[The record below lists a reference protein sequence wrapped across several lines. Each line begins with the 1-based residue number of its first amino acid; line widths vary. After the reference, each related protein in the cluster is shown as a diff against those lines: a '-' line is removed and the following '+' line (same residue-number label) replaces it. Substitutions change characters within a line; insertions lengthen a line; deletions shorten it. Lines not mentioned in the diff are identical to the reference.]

1 MFLYILNMV
10 SYFTFHI
17 YFLDFCHSQTTGKQL
32 QDGEDRKP
40 LGVKSLLTPFELY
53 MQNGPN
59 YAILRVFLWSV
70 IRYVYLMIYSMSVRY
85 LLLNFKTILDVFPFF
100 IYISSFILSI
110 QSQMQLVVWI
120 QMWKFLKEVRY
131 NQYKLGIFESYLM
144 ALSLLTKEKRGFF
157 LNFPTPGMRRNKRL
171 LECWESLYYCWGSG

>member
-1 MFLYILNMV
+1 MV
-10 SYFTFHI
+10 NYCTFHI
-17 YFLDFCHSQTTGKQL
+17 YFLDSCHSQTTGKQL
-32 QDGEDRKP
+32 QDEEDRKP
-40 LGVKSLLTPFELY
+40 LGVKSLLTPYELY

-70 IRYVYLMIYSMSVRY
+70 IRYVYLMIYSISVRY
-85 LLLNFKTILDVFPFF
+85 LLLNFKTILDGFPIF
-100 IYISSFILSI
+100 IYIFSFILSI
-110 QSQMQLVVWI
+110 QSQMQLFVWI

-144 ALSLLTKEKRGFF
+144 ALSLLTKEKHVLVFFF
-157 LNFPTPGMRRNKRL
+157 LNFPTPGMRRNKHL